1 MAEGNDLNLGYAFLT
16 FSHADEARL
25 FLLQNVD
32 PYYEYDP
39 IEVML
44 KSNLDHSQMDMQYF
58 MAYAR
63 NEAKT
68 VEEIKAV
75 REARQRLRQYEKEMD
90 SRLPSRKRL

>member
-1 MAEGNDLNLGYAFLT
+1 
-16 FSHADEARL
+16 
-25 FLLQNVD
+25 
-32 PYYEYDP
+32 
-39 IEVML
+39 
-44 KSNLDHSQMDMQYF
+44 